1 MAVDFRLND
10 ALVLARKVYG
20 DNFLIDLA
28 IEEMSELTV
37 ALNHFRRKR
46 AEAKEVQEEIA
57 DVMLAMQELQLIF
70 GIYDVHFYYRAKCE
84 RFENQVEID
93 ALKPKEDKDD
103 GDTENADNSEQLP
116 PEMKALLSQKTEE
129 LDLSV
134 RTLNLLKANG
144 IGTIRDLCRLTVT
157 DWLKFRNSGKKSL
170 TELDDFLTAHNL
182 TWGMNV

>member
-1 MAVDFRLND
+1 MAIDFRLND

-28 IEEMSELTV
+28 IEEMGELIV
-37 ALNHFRRKR
+37 ALNHYRRNR

-84 RFENQVEID
+84 RFENRVELD

-103 GDTENADNSEQLP
+103 GTSEQLS
-116 PEMKALLSQKTEE
+116 PEMKALLSRETEE

-134 RTLNLLKANG
+134 RTRNLLKANG
-144 IGTIRDLCRLTVT
+144 IGTVRDLCRLKRT
-157 DWLKFRNSGKKSL
+157 DWLKFRNGGKKSL
-170 TELDDFLTAHNL
+170 TELDDFMTDNNL